1 MKCSKFRNYNRRLN
15 TPSYGGYDLKQ
26 ERRKEI
32 VNIKEIRNVCLN
44 N

>member
-15 TPSYGGYDLKQ
+15 TPSYGGDLKQ

-32 VNIKEIRNVCLN
+32 VNTKEIRNACLN